1 MSEKDPLNVIVTG
14 VGGQGNVL
22 VSQFMGRALV
32 RAGYHV
38 TIGET
43 YGASQRG
50 GAVMSHLRISR
61 QAQYG
66 PLIPSGQ
73 ADVIVGLE
81 PVETL
86 RVLAQYGNPGVT
98 VITNSRPV
106 YPLAVAIGA
115 ARYPTVEEI
124 VSTLEQLSAS
134 AWMINATDI
143 AMELGAPILANII
156 MVGALVG
163 AGVVPLRPEEVEQE
177 FQESLSDDRLELNL
191 KAFRRGLAEAKTRLP
206 ATPSA

>member
-1 MSEKDPLNVIVTG
+1 MEAKDPLNVIVTG

-22 VSQFMGRALV
+22 ISQFMGGALV

-66 PLIPSGQ
+66 PLIPHGQ
-73 ADVIVGLE
+73 ADAILGLE
-81 PVETL
+81 PLETM
-86 RVLAQYGNPGVT
+86 RVLAQYGNPAVT
-98 VITNSRPV
+98 VVANSRPV
-106 YPLAVAIGA
+106 YPLAVTTGS
-115 ARYPTVEEI
+115 ARYPTLEEI
-124 VSTLEQLSAS
+124 ESALAELSS
-134 AWMINATDI
+134 RAWLINATDI
-143 AMELGAPILANII
+143 ALDLGAAILANVV

-163 AGVVPLRPEEVEQE
+163 AAVLPLAAKE
-177 FQESLSDDRLELNL
+177 FEMELQESLPDDRLDLNL
-191 KAFRRGLAEAKTRLP
+191 KAFRRGLAEVQA
-206 ATPSA
+206 A

>member
-1 MSEKDPLNVIVTG
+1 MNEKDPLNVIVTG

-22 VSQFMGRALV
+22 VTQFMGRALV

-50 GAVMSHLRISR
+50 GAVMSHLRVSR

-86 RVLAQYGNPGVT
+86 RVLAQYGNPAVT

-124 VSTLEQLSAS
+124 MSTLEELSAS
-134 AWMINATDI
+134 AWLINATDI
-143 AMELGAPILANII
+143 AVEMGAPILANIV

-163 AGVVPLRPEEVEQE
+163 AGKLPLRPEEVEQE
-177 FQESLSDDRLELNL
+177 FQESLSGDRLELNL
-191 KAFRRGLAEAKTRLP
+191 KAFRRGLAEAKTRLS
-206 ATPSA
+206 AAPSP

>member
-1 MSEKDPLNVIVTG
+1 MEGKDPLNVIVTG

-22 VSQFMGRALV
+22 ISQVFGRALV

-66 PLIPSGQ
+66 PLIPHGQ
-73 ADVIVGLE
+73 ADAILALE
-81 PVETL
+81 PLEAL
-86 RVLAQYGNPGVT
+86 RVLGQYGNPGVT
-98 VITNSRPV
+98 VVTNSRPV
-106 YPLAVAIGA
+106 YPMAVAIGA
-115 ARYPTVEEI
+115 AHYPSVEEI
-124 VSTLEQLSAS
+124 ERALEELSS
-134 AWMINATDI
+134 RAWLINATDI
-143 AMELGAPILANII
+143 ALDLGAPILANIV

-163 AGVVPLRPEEVEQE
+163 AGVLPLTAKEFELE
-177 FQESLSDDRLELNL
+177 FQESLPGDRLDLNL
-191 KAFRRGLAEAKTRLP
+191 KAFRAGLAEVKAD
-206 ATPSA
+206 

>member
-1 MSEKDPLNVIVTG
+1 MEEKDPLNVIVTG

-22 VSQFMGRALV
+22 ISQVIGRALV

-66 PLIPSGQ
+66 PLIPHGQ
-73 ADVIVGLE
+73 ADAILALE
-81 PVETL
+81 PLEAL
-86 RVLAQYGNPGVT
+86 RVLGQYGNPAVT
-98 VITNSRPV
+98 VVSNSRPV
-106 YPLAVAIGA
+106 YPMTAAIGTTQ
-115 ARYPTVEEI
+115 YPSVEEI
-124 VSTLEQLSAS
+124 EKALEELSS
-134 AWMINATDI
+134 RAWLINATDI
-143 AMELGAPILANII
+143 ALDLGASILANIV

-163 AGVVPLRPEEVEQE
+163 ADVLPLTAKEFELE
-177 FQESLSDDRLELNL
+177 FQESLPSDRLDLNL
-191 KAFRRGLAEAKTRLP
+191 KAFRAGLAETQTR
-206 ATPSA
+206 